1 MTRRLARI
9 RLVLLLAVG
18 VLVAGFGVLA
28 YGLDMFRRL
37 ELDSV
42 DARFSIRDEKKP
54 PPGIVMVAVDTTTFS
69 ELDRQWP
76 FPRSVHAAMIRR
88 LDRDGAKVIAYDV
101 QLLSEP
107 TNLAGRIVGG
117 GRHRA
122 LLQSLSEN
130 EDIDLLAAEDE
141 AHGKGRAV
149 HHGGEGQR
157 TAEGL
162 LGGPGSPEAH
172 REQGQAARTFV
183 PIPQGCCAASRMRW
197 MGSSRSQSWRPRQRN
212 RAPGPRGIL

>member
-1 MTRRLARI
+1 MTRGLARI

-76 FPRSVHAAMIRR
+76 FPRSRSRR
-88 LDRDGAKVIAYDV
+88 DDPA
-101 QLLSEP
+101 
-107 TNLAGRIVGG
+107 T
-117 GRHRA
+117 
-122 LLQSLSEN
+122 
-130 EDIDLLAAEDE
+130 
-141 AHGKGRAV
+141 
-149 HHGGEGQR
+149 
-157 TAEGL
+157 
-162 LGGPGSPEAH
+162 
-172 REQGQAARTFV
+172 
-183 PIPQGCCAASRMRW
+183 
-197 MGSSRSQSWRPRQRN
+197 RPRRRQSHRVR
-212 RAPGPRGIL
+212 RAGAQ